1 MQQLMDG
8 YKCPDPVTAES
19 QPAREREPHTS
30 SGSIPKSTAVF
41 CVLII
46 LMSIGKGALLATSS
60 EFHKS
65 MNSETTTLSSL
76 GSKRVRW
83 GPIAVTS
90 TICLPDWT

>member
-1 MQQLMDG
+1 MQQLMDEN
-8 YKCPDPVTAES
+8 KCPDPVTAES
-19 QPAREREPHTS
+19 QPARERELHAS
-30 SGSIPKSTAVF
+30 SGSVLKVF

-46 LMSIGKGALLATSS
+46 LMSIGKGALLATFS

-76 GSKRVRW
+76 GSQRVRW